1 MNIIHIQR
9 SIAMP
14 MRSSI
19 RKDTKMLN
27 SLTISLTQHFIVH
40 ATLYSLNMQ
49 KEWADGEESRKAVR
63 EISKCKR
70 LE

>member
-1 MNIIHIQR
+1 MH
-9 SIAMP
+9 
-14 MRSSI
+14 SSI
-19 RKDTKMLN
+19 KRYEN
-27 SLTISLTQHFIVH
+27 TQQSRRITYRSNFILH

-49 KEWADGEESRKAVR
+49 KEGADGEKGRKVVDEIVR

>member
-1 MNIIHIQR
+1 ML
-9 SIAMP
+9 
-14 MRSSI
+14 SSFAV
-19 RKDTKMLN
+19 
-27 SLTISLTQHFIVH
+27 SLTQYFIVH

-49 KEWADGEESRKAVR
+49 KEGADGEESRKAVNEIVR